1 MAKSG
6 KVLSIDITNES
17 ITIIELTASSK
28 KQSYIHN
35 VIIFETPED
44 SYEDG
49 VLKEPEKI
57 ANAIREQLVARGIS
71 NRNAIFVLSSTK
83 IVNREVMIPFVKE
96 NKIRGIIN
104 SNSQE
109 YFPVNIED
117 YVVSH
122 SVLETVTDEENN
134 KQIRVLAVA
143 APAHMVKSY
152 YELGAL
158 AGLNVVSLDYIGNA
172 MFQLIKTQTVQNA
185 TTMVIQ
191 LGSESTVLNIV
202 QGEKLLLQ
210 RTVPYG
216 TNSVVN
222 VVMDEKGVDATTAM
236 TLLQNDRLITVDYD
250 DNETTGAFRY
260 LVNNIGRVMDFYATK
275 NPDKPIEEVYL
286 TGDGA
291 LIRGIDGL
299 FKIQLNV
306 NTRIMDSLYNIKFD
320 PSIDMKVYNPV
331 YLVTPIGAAF
341 APMNFIPQDAAAAKK
356 TGSGSL
362 TPYVAAVVV
371 AAVVAA
377 AGSFISI
384 KDKNDATQRRD
395 EVQEDINRISDID
408 QIIQDYDSAR
418 TTYNELQTMYLS
430 TYQLNENARTFISEL
445 EENLPTDVVI
455 TGFSTSNAGVTLPC
469 TSSSYEG
476 MVDTVIQLKNI
487 SCVDNVNIPSYT
499 KDVDETT
506 GETTFTFSVSVT
518 YVDMSDDI
526 LGGVVDVEDDLA
538 PAEDTTAADDTT
550 TESADDTE
558 DAE

>member
-17 ITIIELTASSK
+17 ITIIELTASQK

-49 VLKEPEKI
+49 ILKEPEKI

-104 SNSQE
+104 ANSQE

-134 KQIRVLAVA
+134 KQLRVLAVA

-152 YELGAL
+152 YELGSL

-202 QGEKLLLQ
+202 QGENLLLQ

-260 LVNNIGRVMDFYATK
+260 LVNNIGRVMDFYASK
-275 NPDKPIEEVYL
+275 NPDKPIEDVYL

-341 APMNFIPQDAAAAKK
+341 APMNFVPQDAAAAKK
-356 TGSGSL
+356 SGSGSL
-362 TPYVAAVVV
+362 APYVAAVAI

-384 KDKNDATQRRD
+384 KDKNDAETRRD
-395 EVQEDINRISDID
+395 EVQADIDRISDID
-408 QIIQDYDSAR
+408 QIIKDYDSAR
-418 TTYNELQTMYLS
+418 TTYSELQLMYLS

-445 EENLPTDVVI
+445 EEHLPTDVVI
-455 TGFSTSNAGVTLPC
+455 NGFSTSNAGVTLPC
-469 TSSSYEG
+469 TAGSYEG

-487 SCVDNVNIPSYT
+487 SCVENVTIPSYT
-499 KDVDETT
+499 KDVDAET
-506 GETTFTFSVSVT
+506 GEVTFTYSVSVT
-518 YVDMSDDI
+518 YVDMSDEL
-526 LGGVVDVEDDLA
+526 LGDLVDVEDELA
-538 PAEDTTAADDTT
+538 PAEDSTTTDDAAADT
-550 TESADDTE
+550 ADDSE
-558 DAE
+558 DEE

>member
-1 MAKSG
+1 MAKSS

-17 ITIIELTASSK
+17 ITIIELSASPK

-49 VLKEPEKI
+49 MLKEPEKI

-104 SNSQE
+104 TNSQE

-122 SVLETVTDEENN
+122 SVLETVIDEENN
-134 KQIRVLAVA
+134 KQLRVLAVA
-143 APAHMVKSY
+143 APGQMVKSY
-152 YELGAL
+152 YDLGAL

-202 QGEKLLLQ
+202 QGENLLLQ

-250 DNETTGAFRY
+250 DNEVTGAFRY
-260 LVNNIGRVMDFYATK
+260 LVNNIGRVMDFYASK
-275 NPDKPIEEVYL
+275 NPDKPIEDVYL

-306 NTRIMDSLYNIKFD
+306 NTRIMDNLYNIKFD
-320 PSIDMKVYNPV
+320 TSIDMKVYNPV

-341 APMNFIPQDAAAAKK
+341 APMNFLPLEAEKAKSSGGGSLVPYVAIVIVAAIAAAAM
-356 TGSGSL
+356 
-362 TPYVAAVVV
+362 A
-371 AAVVAA
+371 
-377 AGSFISI
+377 FISI
-384 KDKNDATQRRD
+384 KHKNDAQEKKE
-395 EVQEDINRISDID
+395 EVEADIARISDIE
-408 QIIQDYDSAR
+408 QIYNDYLAAQA
-418 TTYNELQTMYLS
+418 TYNDIATMYMS
-430 TYQLNENARTFISEL
+430 TYQLNENLRTLVSEL
-445 EENLPTDVVI
+445 EEKMPTGVHL
-455 TGFSTSNAGVTLPC
+455 TGFTASNSGVSIPC
-469 TSSSYEG
+469 EASSYEA
-476 MVDTVIQLKNI
+476 MADLVVQLKTIECIDDAYI
-487 SCVDNVNIPSYT
+487 SSYT
-499 KDVDETT
+499 KLIDDQT
-506 GETTFTFSVSVT
+506 GEVIFTFTATAV
-518 YVDMSDDI
+518 YVDTSVPLVEVEEETSEDA
-526 LGGVVDVEDDLA
+526 GGE
-538 PAEDTTAADDTT
+538 
-550 TESADDTE
+550 TE
-558 DAE
+558 DAASEDAASEDAE